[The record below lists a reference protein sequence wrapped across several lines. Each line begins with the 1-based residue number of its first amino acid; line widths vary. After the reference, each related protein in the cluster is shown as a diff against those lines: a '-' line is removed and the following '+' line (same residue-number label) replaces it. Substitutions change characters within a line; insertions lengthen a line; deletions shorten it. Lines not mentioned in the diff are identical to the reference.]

1 MYFTVRTRD
10 SEVSP
15 GHTAGKGQSLD
26 PNSSFLGAEKGD
38 IQVENRVLEALRCYL
53 YSHLL
58 PRSFSSVQFSRSVV
72 SDSL

>member
-26 PNSSFLGAEKGD
+26 PNSSFLGAEQKGD
-38 IQVENRVLEALRCYL
+38 I
-53 YSHLL
+53 
-58 PRSFSSVQFSRSVV
+58 
-72 SDSL
+72 